1 MLLSNVPSKLMV
13 NDGLLHLSVVYAPM
27 AREVHEV
34 KLLAN
39 PPCSIVQ
46 ALQQSG
52 LLLRHP
58 EINSHEA
65 LIGVWGRKAK
75 LDQRLRDHDRIEIYR
90 PLRVDPKV
98 ARRERFLSQGSR
110 GAGLFVKKRVG
121 AKAGY

>member
-1 MLLSNVPSKLMV
+1 MV
-13 NDGLLHLSVVYAPM
+13 NETRLNVSVVYSPK

-34 KLLAN
+34 TLLLNA
-39 PPCSIVQ
+39 PCTVLQ

-58 EINSHEA
+58 EIDNHHA
-65 LIGVWGRKAK
+65 LIGIWGRKAK
-75 LDQRLRDHDRIEIYR
+75 LNQCLRDHDRVEIYR

-98 ARRERFLSQGSR
+98 ARRERFVSQGSR
-110 GAGLFVKKRVG
+110 AAGLFVKKRVG

>member
-1 MLLSNVPSKLMV
+1 MV

-121 AKAGY
+121 AKAVY